1 MSHHIDRRDFL
12 RLSGA
17 VGAAAAGGAT
27 AVGAAPAAAAA
38 ATGKGRPPSG
48 LKLGCQSGPSN
59 AQHFAFFARYGVR
72 NICGSPEIA
81 DPARL
86 CPTVSELTQLR
97 ELAGKYGISVDMTD
111 SVLLHSSLVDKEP
124 HPAIVLGDSPQRDRD
139 IEAFQNLIRNC
150 AQAGIPA
157 VKYNMSILGVLR
169 NLQVPG
175 RGDVQYSGWDL
186 SKVPADEPL
195 TRAGVVDADTFWE
208 RITYF
213 LERVVPVANEYKIRI
228 ACHPQDPGV
237 PASGYRGVNRVLG
250 TVDGLKRFV
259 SIHESPYHGLNFC
272 QGTISEDLA
281 DPGKEIFDVIRYFG
295 SRRKIFNVHF
305 RNIRGHRD
313 QFVETFPDEGDVNM
327 LQAALTYREVGYEGM
342 LMTDHVPLV
351 RIRLDNGEYAPYYFN
366 EESSAANG
374 HLESF
379 AFGYG
384 YIRAIIQ
391 AVERFG

>member
-1 MSHHIDRRDFL
+1 M
-12 RLSGA
+12 
-17 VGAAAAGGAT
+17 V
-27 AVGAAPAAAAA
+27 AAPAASAAIRASSAATPASSAAA
-38 ATGKGRPPSG
+38 SRHGRRPSG

-72 NICGSPEIA
+72 NICGSPTIA
-81 DPARL
+81 DPQRM
-86 CPTVSELTQLR
+86 CPTVAELSQLR
-97 ELAGKYGISVDMTD
+97 ESAEKHGISLDMTD
-111 SVLLHSSLVDKEP
+111 SVLLRSTLVDKEP
-124 HPAIVLGDSPQRDRD
+124 FPAIVLGQSPQRDRD

-150 AQAGIPA
+150 AQVGIPA

-169 NLQVPG
+169 NLQVQG

-186 SKVPADEPL
+186 SKAPADEPL
-195 TRAGVVDADTFWE
+195 TRAGAVDPDTFWE

-237 PASGYRGVNRVLG
+237 PATGYRGVSRVLG
-250 TVDGLKRFV
+250 TVEGLKRFV

-281 DPGKEIFDVIRYFG
+281 DPAREIFEVIRYFG

-313 QFVETFPDEGDVNM
+313 RFVETFPDEGDVDM

-351 RIRLDNGEYAPYYFN
+351 RVRLDNGDYAPYYFN
-366 EESSAANG
+366 EESSTANG

-384 YIRAIIQ
+384 YIRGIIQ

>member
-1 MSHHIDRRDFL
+1 MARRDFL

-17 VGAAAAGGAT
+17 VGAAGAVGT
-27 AVGAAPAAAAA
+27 AVGAATVVGVSPAAAATA
-38 ATGKGRPPSG
+38 SHEGRPHG

-59 AQHFAFFARYGVR
+59 AQHFAFLARYGVR
-72 NICGSPEIA
+72 NICGSPGIS

-86 CPTVSELTQLR
+86 CPTVSELVQLR

-111 SVLLHSSLVDKEP
+111 SVLLQSSLVDQEA

-139 IEAFQNLIRNC
+139 IEDFQNLIRNC
-150 AQAGIPA
+150 ARAGIPA

-169 NLQVPG
+169 NLQAQG
-175 RGDVQYSGWDL
+175 RGDALYSGWDL
-186 SKVPADEPL
+186 SKAPPDEPR

-213 LERVVPVANEYKIRI
+213 LERVVPVADEYRIRI

-237 PASGYRGVNRVLG
+237 PARGYRGVNRVLG
-250 TVDGLKRFV
+250 TVDGLKRFI
-259 SIHESPYHGLNFC
+259 SIHESPWHGLNFC

-281 DPGKEIFDVIRYFG
+281 DPAREIFDVIRYFG
-295 SRRKIFNVHF
+295 TRRKIFNVHF

-313 QFVETFPDEGDVNM
+313 RFVETFPDEGDVDM
-327 LQAALTYREVGYEGM
+327 LRAVLTYKQVGYEGM
-342 LMTDHVPLV
+342 LMPDHVPLV
-351 RIRLDNGEYAPYYFN
+351 EVPRNGAAPAPN
-366 EESSAANG
+366 HRGGAAADG

-379 AFGYG
+379 AFAYG
-384 YIRAIIQ
+384 YIRGLLQ
-391 AVERFG
+391 AVDRIR

>member
-1 MSHHIDRRDFL
+1 M
-12 RLSGA
+12 
-17 VGAAAAGGAT
+17 
-27 AVGAAPAAAAA
+27 
-38 ATGKGRPPSG
+38 
-48 LKLGCQSGPSN
+48 KLGCQSGPSN

-72 NICGSPEIA
+72 NICGSPTIA
-81 DPARL
+81 DPSRV
-86 CPTVSELTQLR
+86 CPTVAELSALR
-97 ELAGKYGISVDMTD
+97 ELAEKYGLSVDMTD
-111 SVLLHSSLVDKEP
+111 SVLLRSTLVDSEA
-124 HPAIVLGDSPQRDRD
+124 HPSIVLGDSPQRDRD
-139 IEAFQNLIRNC
+139 IEAFQTLIRNC
-150 AQAGIPA
+150 AQVGIPA

-175 RGDVQYSGWDL
+175 RGDVEYTGWDL
-186 SKVPADEPL
+186 SKTDAQAPL
-195 TRAGVVDADTFWE
+195 TRAGMVDADAFWE

-213 LERVVPVANEYKIRI
+213 LERVVPVANEYRVRI

-250 TVDGLKRFV
+250 TVEGLKRFV

-272 QGTISEDLA
+272 QGTVSEDLA
-281 DPGKEIFDVIRYFG
+281 NPATEIFDVIRYFG
-295 SRRKIFNVHF
+295 NRKKIFNVHF

-313 QFVETFPDEGDVNM
+313 NFVETFPDEGDVDM

-351 RIRLDNGEYAPYYFN
+351 PTRRAGDGYAYNLGGE
-366 EESSAANG
+366 SAAGDG

-384 YIRAIIQ
+384 YIRAVIQ